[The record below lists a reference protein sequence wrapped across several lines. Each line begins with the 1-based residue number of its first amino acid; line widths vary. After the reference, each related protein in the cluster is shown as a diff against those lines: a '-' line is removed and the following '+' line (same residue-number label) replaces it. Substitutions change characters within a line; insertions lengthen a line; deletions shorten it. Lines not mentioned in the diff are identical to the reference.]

1 MAVTFDRTGFNI
13 DGRDDFF
20 VSGEFHYFRVPH
32 DDWRRR
38 MRLFKESGGTALA
51 TYIPWLIHEPEEGSI
66 LFGDRPER
74 DLAGFL
80 KMAAE
85 EGLKV
90 IVRPGPYQYSELV
103 NSGIPTWLIEKHP
116 EILARNVNGELFCE
130 SAVSYMHPTF
140 LKYAERYV
148 RHVAKIIR
156 PFTEENGGTVT
167 MVQADN
173 ELMGVQV
180 WRGSIDYNPETFGYG
195 RADGYY
201 ARFLAKKYGDIAALN
216 KAYDTDYPDFASVR
230 PIAESCHGEAEL
242 RHVRDQQKCYLENC
256 FDYIETI
263 TAWLRAEG
271 VNAPMCHNSGNPGMN
286 ALFVDLTKRMN
297 EPFLLGSDHYYTLN
311 QDWAQ
316 NNPTPQYALYVQHS
330 MAMLRAMGMP
340 PSVLEMPG
348 GSPSDT
354 PPILKNDLLACYMT
368 NLAVGMRGVNY
379 YVYTGGPNFPGSGDT
394 CDIYDYN
401 ALIHADGT
409 LNDTFEAMREFHK
422 FLIDNRDLSHA
433 KQIASVQ
440 VGYTWEDAQ
449 AVGLNDAGHG
459 ASGETLDFLRRGIM
473 YTLMCGNY
481 SGEYV
486 NLNDEAFDVSR
497 PLIVAASDRMSWAA
511 QTRLVEFMRAGGRVI
526 IAPAVPEIDEQGN
539 TCTVLKDY
547 IGGYTALGCACYPNR
562 NPSALREGVSQTL
575 IVNGRRVYGLN
586 AGHVYTDLPTGAQAV
601 LTDAADGKVLGF
613 KAGNCIVFGAKWHM
627 STFNQADMLAEIVRA
642 MGAQPTERLTNRN
655 LFHTLWQLPGGGK
668 MLFILNLFSSP
679 QSTDVIMSDGQQLH
693 ADLDAMQ
700 VRAFRLD

>member
-1 MAVTFDRTGFNI
+1 MAVTFDRDGFNI

-20 VSGEFHYFRVPH
+20 ISGEFHYFRVPH
-32 DDWRRR
+32 SDWRRR
-38 MRLFKESGGTALA
+38 MRLFRQSGGVAIA
-51 TYIPWLIHEPEEGSI
+51 TYIPWLIHEPQEGDI
-66 LFGDRPER
+66 RFGDCPER

-80 KMAAE
+80 EMAAE

-103 NSGIPTWLIEKHP
+103 NSGIPTWLIEKCP
-116 EILARNVNGELFCE
+116 EILARDVNGNIFCE

-140 LKYAERYV
+140 LDYAKRYIQAAARV
-148 RHVAKIIR
+148 IR
-156 PFTEENGGTVT
+156 PFTEQNGGPVV

-173 ELMGVQV
+173 ELTGVQV

-201 ARFLAKKYGDIAALN
+201 ARFLKEKYGDISALN
-216 KAYDTDYPDFASVR
+216 AAYGTDYAAFADVR
-230 PIAESCHGEAEL
+230 PIEESCRNENEL

-263 TAWLRAEG
+263 TSWLRAEG
-271 VNAPMCHNSGNPGMN
+271 VNSPMCHNSGNPGMN
-286 ALFVDLTKRMN
+286 ALFVDLIKRMK

-316 NNPTPQYALYVQHS
+316 NNPTPQYALYVQLS
-330 MAMLRAMGMP
+330 MAMMRAMGMP

-379 YVYTGGPNFPGSGDT
+379 YVYTGGPNFQESGDT

-409 LNDTFEAMREFHK
+409 LNETFSAMSEFHK
-422 FLIDNRDLSHA
+422 FMADNRELSRA
-433 KQIASVQ
+433 RQLASVQ
-440 VGYTWEDAQ
+440 LGYTWEDAQ
-449 AVGLNDAGHG
+449 AAGLNDAGFG
-459 ASGETLDFLRRGIM
+459 ASSETMDFIRRGLM
-473 YTLMCGNY
+473 YTLMCGRY

-486 NLNDEAFDVSR
+486 NLNDERLDTAR
-497 PLIVAASDRMSWAA
+497 PLIVAASDRMSAHV
-511 QTRLVEFMRAGGRVI
+511 QTRLADFMRAGGKLM

-539 TCTVLKDY
+539 ACTILKDC
-547 IGGYTALGCACYPNR
+547 IGGYTARTCECYPSR
-562 NPSALREGVSQTL
+562 NPAALREGVSQAL
-575 IVNGRRVYGLN
+575 LCGGRMVYGLKAN
-586 AGHVYTDLPTGAQAV
+586 RVYTDLPKGAQTV
-601 LTDAADGKVLGF
+601 LSDAADGKVVGF
-613 KAGNCIVFGAKWHM
+613 RAGNCTVFGATWHM
-627 STFNQADMLAEIVRA
+627 STFNQADALADVLEQ
-642 MGAQPTERLTNRN
+642 MGAQPMERLTNRS
-655 LFHTLWQLPGGGK
+655 LFHTLWRLPEGGS
-668 MLFILNLFSSP
+668 MLFIMNLFSSP
-679 QSTDVIMSDGQQLH
+679 QSTDVIMPDGQQLH
-693 ADLDAMQ
+693 ADMDAMQ
-700 VRAFRLD
+700 VRAFRLK